1 MVQPDRFFQFFDDER
16 LVDRVVSTNG
26 LIGHNLRH
34 PQAAM
39 DILERLF
46 DLFGDKDLIVRFLSH
61 AGVIGKLLSDTT
73 KSLKG
78 VDLLVKKIGPVRAAT
93 VLYYNSNFMVPYL
106 EDSEVVEKALNELLD
121 HFQDDKAGCQA
132 ALTGGYSNIGFLKQY
147 LENRDAALRSLL
159 PVKRRLTAEKLPR
172 TEE

>member
-1 MVQPDRFFQFFDDER
+1 
-16 LVDRVVSTNG
+16 
-26 LIGHNLRH
+26 
-34 PQAAM
+34 M
-39 DILERLF
+39 DVLERLF

-132 ALTGGYSNIGFLKQY
+132 ALTGGHSKIGFLKQY
-147 LENRDAALRSLL
+147 VENRDAALRSLPERTAI